1 MKKIRTRDGN
11 SPFRVF
17 KSPKGEKYSKKQN
30 NPVFLNGKDKEREE
44 RKMKFRMKT
53 FLKKKKNGYEL

>member
-30 NPVFLNGKDKEREE
+30 NPVFLNGKDKEEE
-44 RKMKFRMKT
+44 EGENENWSR
-53 FLKKKKNGYEL
+53 GVAEL